1 MPAMGKRRFRR
12 FAVNVSC
19 FVKPSRVPKASTERV
34 IPAQTRNISR
44 GGLSIVANGDW
55 EVGTDIE
62 CVILLPIFP
71 LPHKPVRIL
80 CRGKIVRVV
89 PKEEGGM
96 EIGATIGHIS
106 YLNAPGKPG
115 QSPEL

>member
-89 PKEEGGM
+89 QKEEGGM

-115 QSPEL
+115 